1 MMDNFFSRYFSAFH
15 SIEGWFSFDAALLF
29 IAYSQLIAEEG
40 VAGDVLEIGVH
51 HGLSAICAAAVRAP
65 AGRLVAVDL
74 FEELQAQNVS
84 GSGSGDL
91 RIFLENM
98 RSFYDDI
105 SFVTT
110 IARPSTELTPVDIGT
125 GFSFCNID
133 GGHSQEETY
142 HDLDLCNRVLVSGGL
157 VALDDYY
164 NPLYPGVCEG
174 AVKFMLSY
182 PDDLKPLA
190 VAYNKVLL
198 QKQPVSFDLNAKL
211 AALFPRY
218 HQLAK
223 VTKMWNSPI
232 LLLDT
237 YPLRAFV
244 DLAKSEA
251 NRLVPAETVVF
262 EVGFR
267 LDGGGLTCER
277 GQEVRARVTVT
288 NHSAYVLETVYP
300 DIGLTY
306 HLRSSD
312 NTVLAWDSDRIAF
325 KQPLQI
331 GHSATLDLP
340 VRGPDEPGE
349 YLVEIDLV
357 WERVMWFQETGNQ
370 TLMVKLTVV

>member
-1 MMDNFFSRYFSAFH
+1 MVDNFLTRYFTAFH

-29 IAYSQLIAEEG
+29 MAYSQLIADEG
-40 VAGDVLEIGVH
+40 IAGDVLEIGVH
-51 HGLSAICAAAVRAP
+51 HGLSAICTAALRAP
-65 AGRLVAVDL
+65 AARFVAVDL
-74 FEELQAQNVS
+74 FENLQAQNVS
-84 GSGSGDL
+84 VSGSGDL
-91 RIFLENM
+91 RIFFDNM
-98 RSFYDDI
+98 LSFYDDI
-105 SFVTT
+105 SFVAP
-110 IARPSTELTPVDIGT
+110 IAKSSMELAPVDIGT

-142 HDLDLCNRVLVSGGL
+142 HDLDLCNSVLMNGGL

-174 AVKFMLSY
+174 AVKFMLRY
-182 PDDLKPLA
+182 PEDLKP
-190 VAYNKVLL
+190 VGVGYNKVLL

-223 VTKMWNSPI
+223 VTKMWNSPA

-251 NRLVPAETVVF
+251 NRLVAADNVVF
-262 EVGFR
+262 GVGFR
-267 LDGGGLTCER
+267 LDGEGLTCER
-277 GQEVRARVTVT
+277 GQEVRARITIT
-288 NHSAYVLETVYP
+288 NHSAHVLETAYT

-312 NTVLAWDSDRIAF
+312 NAVVAWDSDRVGF

-340 VRGPDEPGE
+340 VRCPDEPGE

-357 WERVMWFQETGNQ
+357 WERVMWFQETGNE
-370 TLMVKLTVV
+370 TLTVKLTVV